1 MAIARL
7 SAADVGA
14 IGSACLESRDELRE
28 RFFLSAVRVTV
39 TVTVRVTVTVTVRVR
54 VRDWVRVRVRVQL
67 LPSAKPPSSNAT
79 G

>member
-28 RFFLSAVRVTV
+28 RFFLSACGPIR
-39 TVTVRVTVTVTVRVR
+39 VTVRVTVRVS
-54 VRDWVRVRVRVQL
+54 VNSYL
-67 LPSAKPPSSNAT
+67 GSAGGHSEAERC
-79 G
+79 